1 MGGYVLR
8 RILINIPVLFLVTFL
23 VFSLIEIA
31 PGDVVDYFLTP
42 DMMQY
47 TTEADIQRLRERTGL
62 DKPFLVRYVNWL
74 GKLSKGDLGYSF
86 VESQPV
92 GELIKAH
99 LMNTLPLMGAAWL
112 IGVVFGITLGVFVG
126 LRQYSFW
133 DFSLTGL
140 SFLGLSMP
148 AFITGILGL
157 YIFAVRL
164 GWFPAGGMHT
174 AAAKHYVGRFAKGTC
189 SCPPSRWPRC
199 TLRVTCATCASACW
213 KCSNQDYITTA
224 RAKGLRRRTVNY
236 RHALR
241 NALLPVV
248 TVIGLSIPQLVAGA
262 VFIETIYSWRGM
274 GTLYLRAVS
283 GRDYP
288 VIMGV
293 NLVFAVIVLAAN
305 LVTDV
310 AYSIVDPRVRF
321 ED

>member
-1 MGGYVLR
+1 MGGFILR
-8 RILINIPVLFLVTFL
+8 RVLISIPVLFLVTFL

-42 DMMQY
+42 EMMQY
-47 TTEADIQRLRERTGL
+47 TTQADIQRLRERTGL

-92 GELIKAH
+92 DELIKAH

-140 SFLGLSMP
+140 SFVGLSMP

-174 AAAKHYVGRFAKGTC
+174 AAAKHTLGDSLNHLFLPAITLASMHVARNMRYMRF
-189 SCPPSRWPRC
+189 SM
-199 TLRVTCATCASACW
+199 LEVL
-213 KCSNQDYITTA
+213 NQDYIITA

-274 GTLYLRAVS
+274 GSLYLRAVS

-293 NLVFAVIVLAAN
+293 NLVFAVMVLAAN
-305 LVTDV
+305 LLTDV
-310 AYSIVDPRVRF
+310 AYSVVDPRVRF

>member
-1 MGGYVLR
+1 MGGYVIR
-8 RILINIPVLFLVTFL
+8 RVLISIPVLFLVTFL

-62 DKPFLVRYVNWL
+62 DKPFLIRYVNWL

-92 GELIKAH
+92 DELIKAH

-133 DFSLTGL
+133 DFSLTSL
-140 SFLGLSMP
+140 SFLGISMP

-164 GWFPAGGMHT
+164 GWFPAGGMH
-174 AAAKHYVGRFAKGTC
+174 AAAQKHTLGDSLNHLVLPAITLAAMDVARNMRYMRF
-189 SCPPSRWPRC
+189 SM
-199 TLRVTCATCASACW
+199 LEVL
-213 KCSNQDYITTA
+213 NQDYVTTA

-248 TVIGLSIPQLVAGA
+248 TVVGLSIPQLVAGA

-293 NLVFAVIVLAAN
+293 NLVFAVMVLAAN
-305 LVTDV
+305 LLTDV

>member
-1 MGGYVLR
+1 MGGYILR
-8 RILINIPVLFLVTFL
+8 RVLINIPVLFLVTFL

-42 DMMQY
+42 EMMQY

-62 DKPFLVRYVNWL
+62 DQPFLVRYVNWL
-74 GKLSKGDLGYSF
+74 GKLGQGDLGYSF
-86 VESQPV
+86 VESKPV
-92 GELIKAH
+92 DQLIVTH
-99 LMNTLPLMGAAWL
+99 LRNTLSLMGAAL
-112 IGVVFGITLGVFVG
+112 AMGIVFGISLGVFVG

-140 SFLGLSMP
+140 SFIGISMP

-157 YIFAVRL
+157 YIFSVRL
-164 GWFPAGGMHT
+164 GWFPAGGMRT
-174 AAAKHYVGRFAKGTC
+174 AAADPSLIDSLRHLVLPATTLAIMQIASNMRYMRF
-189 SCPPSRWPRC
+189 SM
-199 TLRVTCATCASACW
+199 LEVL
-213 KCSNQDYITTA
+213 NQDYIVTA
-224 RAKGLRRRTVNY
+224 RAKGLNRRTVNN

-248 TVIGLSIPQLVAGA
+248 TVIGLSIPTLVAGA

-274 GTLYLRAVS
+274 GTLYLQAVS

-293 NLVFAVIVLAAN
+293 NLVFAVMVLGAN
-305 LVTDV
+305 LLTDI
-310 AYSIVDPRVRF
+310 AYSVVDPRVRF

>member
-1 MGGYVLR
+1 MGGYIVR
-8 RILINIPVLFLVTFL
+8 RMLISIPVLFLVTFL

-62 DKPFLVRYVNWL
+62 DKPFLIRYVNWL

-92 GELIKAH
+92 DELIKAH

-174 AAAKHYVGRFAKGTC
+174 AAEKHTLGDSLNHLFLPAVTLASMHIARNMRYMRF
-189 SCPPSRWPRC
+189 SM
-199 TLRVTCATCASACW
+199 LEVL
-213 KCSNQDYITTA
+213 NQDYITTA

>member
-1 MGGYVLR
+1 MGGYILR

-42 DMMQY
+42 DTMQY
-47 TTEADIQRLRERTGL
+47 TTEQDIQRLRERTGL
-62 DKPFLVRYVNWL
+62 DKPFLIRYVNWL
-74 GKLSKGDLGYSF
+74 GRVSHGDLGYSF

-92 GELIKAH
+92 DELIWEH

-112 IGVVFGITLGVFVG
+112 MGVVFGITLGVFVG

-148 AFITGILGL
+148 AFISGILGL
-157 YIFAVRL
+157 YIFSVRL
-164 GWFPAGGMHT
+164 GWFPAGGMRT
-174 AAAKHYVGRFAKGTC
+174 PAADPSLRDSLNHLILPATTLGLMGIAQNMRYMRF
-189 SCPPSRWPRC
+189 SM
-199 TLRVTCATCASACW
+199 LEVL
-213 KCSNQDYITTA
+213 NQDYIVTA
-224 RAKGLRRRTVNY
+224 RAKGLRPRVVNY

-274 GTLYLRAVS
+274 GSLYLNAVS

-293 NLVFAVIVLAAN
+293 NLVFALIVLAAN
-305 LVTDV
+305 LLTDI
-310 AYSIVDPRVRF
+310 AYSIVDPRVLY
-321 ED
+321 EG

>member
-1 MGGYVLR
+1 MGGYILR
-8 RILINIPVLFLVTFL
+8 RVLINIPVLFLVTFL

-42 DMMQY
+42 EMMQY

-62 DKPFLVRYVNWL
+62 DQPFLVRYVNWL
-74 GKLSKGDLGYSF
+74 GKLGQGDLGYSF
-86 VESQPV
+86 VESKPV
-92 GELIKAH
+92 DQLIVTH
-99 LMNTLPLMGAAWL
+99 LRNTLSLMGAAL
-112 IGVVFGITLGVFVG
+112 AMGIVFGISLGVFVG

-140 SFLGLSMP
+140 SFIGISMP

-157 YIFAVRL
+157 YIFSVRL
-164 GWFPAGGMHT
+164 GWFPAGGMRT
-174 AAAKHYVGRFAKGTC
+174 AAADPSLIDSLRHLVLPATTLAIMQIASNMRYMRF
-189 SCPPSRWPRC
+189 SM
-199 TLRVTCATCASACW
+199 LEVL
-213 KCSNQDYITTA
+213 NQDYIVTA
-224 RAKGLRRRTVNY
+224 RAKGLNRRTVNN

-248 TVIGLSIPQLVAGA
+248 TVIGLSIPTLVAGA

-274 GTLYLRAVS
+274 GTLYLQAVS

-293 NLVFAVIVLAAN
+293 NLVFAVMVLAAN
-305 LVTDV
+305 LLTDI
-310 AYSIVDPRVRF
+310 AYSVVDPRVRF

>member
-1 MGGYVLR
+1 MGGYILR
-8 RILINIPVLFLVTFL
+8 RVLINIPVLFLVTFL

-42 DMMQY
+42 EMMQY

-62 DKPFLVRYVNWL
+62 DQPFLVRYVNWL
-74 GKLSKGDLGYSF
+74 GRLGQGDLGFSF
-86 VESQPV
+86 VESKPV
-92 GELIKAH
+92 DQLIVTH
-99 LMNTLPLMGAAWL
+99 LRNTLTLMSAAL
-112 IGVVFGITLGVFVG
+112 AMGIVFGISLGVFVG

-140 SFLGLSMP
+140 SFIGISMP

-164 GWFPAGGMHT
+164 GWFPAGGMRT
-174 AAAKHYVGRFAKGTC
+174 AAADPSLIDSLRHLVLPATTLAIMQIASNMRYMRF
-189 SCPPSRWPRC
+189 SM
-199 TLRVTCATCASACW
+199 LEVL
-213 KCSNQDYITTA
+213 NQDYIVTA
-224 RAKGLRRRTVNY
+224 RAKGLNRRTVNN

-248 TVIGLSIPQLVAGA
+248 TVIGLSIPTLVAGA

-274 GTLYLRAVS
+274 GTLYLQAVS

-293 NLVFAVIVLAAN
+293 NLVFAVMVLAAN
-305 LVTDV
+305 LLTDI
-310 AYSIVDPRVRF
+310 AYSVVDPRVRY

>member
-1 MGGYVLR
+1 MGGYILR

-31 PGDVVDYFLTP
+31 PGSVIDYFLTP

-47 TTEADIQRLRERTGL
+47 TTEQDIQRLRERTGL
-62 DKPFLVRYVNWL
+62 DRPFMVRYVNWL
-74 GKLSKGDLGYSF
+74 GKVARGDLGYSF
-86 VESQPV
+86 VESEPV
-92 GELIKAH
+92 DELIWDH
-99 LMNTLPLMGAAWL
+99 LQNTLPLMGTAWL
-112 IGVVFGITLGVFVG
+112 MGVVFGITLGVFVG
-126 LRQYSFW
+126 LRQYSAW

-148 AFITGILGL
+148 AFISGILGL
-157 YIFAVRL
+157 YIFSVKL
-164 GWFPAGGMHT
+164 GWFPAGGMRT
-174 AAAKHYVGRFAKGTC
+174 AAEDT
-189 SCPPSRWPRC
+189 
-199 TLRVTCATCASACW
+199 TLRDSLNHLVLPATTLGLMGIARNMRYMRFSMLEVL
-213 KCSNQDYITTA
+213 NQDYITTA
-224 RAKGLRRRTVNY
+224 RAKGLRRRIVNY

-248 TVIGLSIPQLVAGA
+248 TVVGLSIPELVAGA

-274 GTLYLRAVS
+274 GSLYLRAVS

-305 LVTDV
+305 LLTDIT
-310 AYSIVDPRVRF
+310 YSIVDPRVRF

>member
-1 MGGYVLR
+1 MGGYILR
-8 RILINIPVLFLVTFL
+8 RVLINIPVLFLVTFL

-42 DMMQY
+42 EMMQY
-47 TTEADIQRLRERTGL
+47 TTEADIERLRERTGL
-62 DKPFLVRYVNWL
+62 DQPFLVRYVNWL
-74 GKLSKGDLGYSF
+74 GRLGQGDLGFSF
-86 VESQPV
+86 VESKPV
-92 GELIKAH
+92 DQLIVTH
-99 LMNTLPLMGAAWL
+99 LSNTLSLMGAAL
-112 IGVVFGITLGVFVG
+112 AMGIVFGISLGVFVG

-140 SFLGLSMP
+140 SFIGISMP

-157 YIFAVRL
+157 YIFSVRL
-164 GWFPAGGMHT
+164 GWFPAGGMRT
-174 AAAKHYVGRFAKGTC
+174 AAADPSLIDSLRHLVLPATTLAIMQIASNMRYMRF
-189 SCPPSRWPRC
+189 SM
-199 TLRVTCATCASACW
+199 LEVL
-213 KCSNQDYITTA
+213 NQDYIVTA
-224 RAKGLRRRTVNY
+224 RAKGLNRRTVNN

-248 TVIGLSIPQLVAGA
+248 TVIGLSIPTLVAGA

-274 GTLYLRAVS
+274 GTLYLQAVS

-293 NLVFAVIVLAAN
+293 NLVFAVMVLAAN
-305 LVTDV
+305 LLTDI
-310 AYSIVDPRVRF
+310 AYSVVDPRVRF